1 MVTELSRVQ
10 RRQKQTR
17 ERIFRVAMELFQKKG
32 FEQTTVSE
40 ITEAADIGK
49 GTFFTYFPTKEAI
62 FRQPGEMAIEA
73 MTIAAQE
80 GLEKDKPLAK
90 TLKNVLTAFAEWH
103 EANKALT
110 RQMSK
115 SSFMLSTDE
124 SASNKGRLLSLLMQ
138 LITTG
143 QKNGEFNKKLDPQ
156 DAATVLAG
164 MYFTVIAVWA
174 HTEGRSLRDMIE
186 SSIDIILKGL
196 LAGHE

>member
-103 EANKALT
+103 
-110 RQMSK
+110 
-115 SSFMLSTDE
+115 
-124 SASNKGRLLSLLMQ
+124 
-138 LITTG
+138 
-143 QKNGEFNKKLDPQ
+143 
-156 DAATVLAG
+156 
-164 MYFTVIAVWA
+164 
-174 HTEGRSLRDMIE
+174 
-186 SSIDIILKGL
+186 
-196 LAGHE
+196 

>member
-62 FRQPGEMAIEA
+62 FRQPGEMAMEA

-80 GLEKDKPLAK
+80 GLDKGKPLAS

-103 EANKALT
+103 EANKVLT

-115 SSFMLSTDE
+115 SSFMLSTDD
-124 SASNKGRLLSLLMQ
+124 SSSNKGRLLSLLMQ
-138 LITTG
+138 LITMG
-143 QKNGEFNKKLDPQ
+143 QNNGEFNKKLDPQ

-164 MYFTVIAVWA
+164 IYFTVIAAWA
-174 HTEGRSLRDMIE
+174 HSEGRSLRDMME
-186 SSIDIILKGL
+186 SSMDMVLKGL
-196 LAGHE
+196 LA